1 MFYSQ
6 VVRRPSDLCVYNPWG
21 EMFHEQQDLPRP
33 SGEFFR
39 PATPR
44 GRVNEN
50 PNVPEFIKNT
60 QALRVA
66 NFSRSAVR
74 GNCRGATKKDPIDV
88 ENTPLEKRTYKH

>member
-39 PATPR
+39 PATPTR
-44 GRVNEN
+44 ESKRE
-50 PNVPEFIKNT
+50 PE
-60 QALRVA
+60 R
-66 NFSRSAVR
+66 
-74 GNCRGATKKDPIDV
+74 P
-88 ENTPLEKRTYKH
+88 

>member
-1 MFYSQ
+1 MSNKICQDPLENFF
-6 VVRRPSDLCVYNPWG
+6 G
-21 EMFHEQQDLPRP
+21 QQRQ
-33 SGEFFR
+33 
-39 PATPR
+39 R